1 METKKGVLTEIIFHN
16 DENGYTIADMETD
29 DELLTV
35 VGNLSSAAKGTCLEL
50 TGTFKNHP
58 RYGEQFVFTEAR
70 EVLPT
75 TRAGIEGFL
84 ASGIIKGIGP
94 KTAGAIVAKFG
105 EETLQIIEKQPE
117 RLCEVPGIGL
127 KKADVIAASFAEH
140 REFADVSLFFQGYGV
155 SAAQTLRLY
164 KGYGKDAVSLIQENP
179 YRLADELYGFGFRR
193 ADEVAARM
201 GVAPDSP
208 FRIQSGIRYGLMSYV
223 SDGSTFVPQE
233 ILCEKV
239 AQILELTREQ
249 VKDELVNMAFTG
261 DVQLDTIRDEPVV
274 YLYSYYLAE
283 QKVCRNLVA
292 IAHGDLKAP
301 AVDIKKSIEMTET
314 ATGLRLSEK
323 QKSAV
328 LRAVTSGIS
337 VITGGPG
344 TGKTTIINTIINV
357 FEESGFNVAIA
368 APTGR
373 AAKRITETSGHYA
386 STIHRLLEY
395 YYSEGMDEMQFGK
408 NAEDPLDCDV
418 VIIDEASMIDLLLM
432 QSLTE
437 AIRPGTR
444 LILVGDSD
452 QLPSVGA
459 GNVLTDIIE
468 SGMIQTSR
476 LTEIYRQAEESMIVV
491 NAHRINHGEYPT
503 LNGKDTDFFFME
515 RSSEKEMQRLITELV
530 TRRLPAY
537 YGVDPVGEIQ
547 VLSPTKKGLV
557 GTVEL
562 NSVLQEAC
570 NPASPDAAEKKFG
583 DHVFRTGDKV
593 MQIRNNYQMEWKI
606 PGVAQSGQ
614 GVFNGDVG
622 FIQAID
628 NEYGSL
634 TVLYDDERF
643 VQYDFSQLDELE
655 LAYAVT
661 VHKSQGSEFPVVIMP
676 VYDASGVVLEYKK
689 KWYGAPDRVRKAI
702 VSDLNHAEYPVNNI
716 VPLIETVHDRAVV
729 ETFRGCTRGCRF
741 CQAGMIYRPVR
752 ERSRENILRIAAE
765 QLKRTGHDE
774 LALLSLST
782 SDYSDF
788 EGLAMELTEY
798 CRERNVS
805 LSLPSLR
812 LDSFSFQVL
821 EEIQKYKKS
830 GLTFAPEAGTQ
841 RLRDVINKGITE
853 EDIYSAVEQAI
864 ELGWRHVKLYFMIGL
879 PSETDADLDGIA
891 EIAKNIINIH
901 KRSGRGG
908 RFNVTVSISN
918 FVPKAHT
925 PFQWFPQNSTEEF
938 KRKHDYLTERLRIKG
953 VTYNYHDDAVSTCE
967 AVFARGD
974 RRCGQLLLNA
984 HRAGC
989 RFDGWSEYFD
999 RDKWNELLQN
1009 WEVDYRFYTER
1020 ERSCDEV
1027 FPWDVIDS
1035 GVTKDFL
1042 LRENRKAEQAM
1053 TTADCRS
1060 GCSGC
1065 GVNQYTYCSQEG
1077 AHV

>member
-179 YRLADELYGFGFRR
+179 YRLVDELYGFGFRR
-193 ADEVAARM
+193 ADDVAARM
-201 GVAPDSP
+201 GVASDSP

-233 ILCEKV
+233 VLCEKV

-301 AVDIKKSIEMTET
+301 SVDIKKSIEMTET

-408 NAEDPLDCDV
+408 NAEDPLDYDV

-593 MQIRNNYQMEWKI
+593 MQIRNNDQMEWKI

-676 VYDASGVVLEYKK
+676 VSWFPPMLATRNLLYTAVTRGKRIVVLVGSENRMC
-689 KWYGAPDRVRKAI
+689 AMIDNDRIR
-702 VSDLNHAEYPVNNI
+702 
-716 VPLIETVHDRAVV
+716 
-729 ETFRGCTRGCRF
+729 
-741 CQAGMIYRPVR
+741 
-752 ERSRENILRIAAE
+752 LR
-765 QLKRTGHDE
+765 
-774 LALLSLST
+774 
-782 SDYSDF
+782 Y
-788 EGLAMELTEY
+788 
-798 CRERNVS
+798 
-805 LSLPSLR
+805 
-812 LDSFSFQVL
+812 
-821 EEIQKYKKS
+821 S
-830 GLTFAPEAGTQ
+830 GLQ
-841 RLRDVINKGITE
+841 DRLGRMMEFEETDTGKEELVWDDRDV
-853 EDIYSAVEQAI
+853 
-864 ELGWRHVKLYFMIGL
+864 
-879 PSETDADLDGIA
+879 
-891 EIAKNIINIH
+891 
-901 KRSGRGG
+901 
-908 RFNVTVSISN
+908 
-918 FVPKAHT
+918 
-925 PFQWFPQNSTEEF
+925 
-938 KRKHDYLTERLRIKG
+938 
-953 VTYNYHDDAVSTCE
+953 
-967 AVFARGD
+967 
-974 RRCGQLLLNA
+974 
-984 HRAGC
+984 
-989 RFDGWSEYFD
+989 
-999 RDKWNELLQN
+999 
-1009 WEVDYRFYTER
+1009 
-1020 ERSCDEV
+1020 
-1027 FPWDVIDS
+1027 
-1035 GVTKDFL
+1035 
-1042 LRENRKAEQAM
+1042 
-1053 TTADCRS
+1053 
-1060 GCSGC
+1060 
-1065 GVNQYTYCSQEG
+1065 
-1077 AHV
+1077 